1 MKEERSCEQ
10 SCQQSRSREVSPLT
24 ESPPIKLLIV
34 DDHAIVREGLT
45 AILTQEPDIQVVGEA
60 WDGKSALEAVA
71 RLKPKVVLL
80 DMRMPGSDGID
91 ICRDIVER
99 FPEANVIM
107 LTAFLDNETISR
119 CIQAGA
125 KGYMIKDVERTDLKR
140 SIRDVARGEAVLDRR
155 THTVVV
161 EHLKREGARNRPVL
175 TDREVSILK
184 LMAEGYSNRQ
194 IATKLYVSEGT
205 IKDQLQKIMDKLGA
219 TNRVSALYIATK
231 ERLI

>member
-1 MKEERSCEQ
+1 
-10 SCQQSRSREVSPLT
+10 VT

-45 AILTQEPDIQVVGEA
+45 TILGQEPDFQVVGEA
-60 WDGKSALEAVA
+60 QDGKSALEAVS
-71 RLKPKVVLL
+71 RLKPSVVLL
-80 DMRMPGSDGID
+80 DMRMPGCDGIEV
-91 ICRDIVER
+91 CRDITER
-99 FPEANVIM
+99 YPEVQVII
-107 LTAFLDNETISR
+107 LTAFLDSETISR
-119 CIQAGA
+119 CIHAGA

-155 THTVVV
+155 THAVVV
-161 EHLKREGARNRPVL
+161 EHLRREGQRNRPVL
-175 TDREVSILK
+175 TEREVSILK
-184 LMAEGYSNRQ
+184 FMAEGYSNRQ

-219 TNRVSALYIATK
+219 TNRVSALYVATK

>member
-1 MKEERSCEQ
+1 M
-10 SCQQSRSREVSPLT
+10 T
-24 ESPPIKLLIV
+24 EAPPIKLLIV

-45 AILTQEPDIQVVGEA
+45 AILNQEPDFQVVGEA
-60 WDGKSALEAVA
+60 KDGKSALEAVA
-71 RLKPKVVLL
+71 RLKPRIVLL
-80 DMRMPGSDGID
+80 DLRMPGSDGID
-91 ICRDIVER
+91 VCRDITER
-99 FPEANVIM
+99 FPDVQVII
-107 LTAFLDNETISR
+107 LTAFLDSETISR
-119 CIQAGA
+119 CIHAGA

-155 THTVVV
+155 THAVVV
-161 EHLKREGARNRPVL
+161 EQLKREGQRNRPVL
-175 TDREVSILK
+175 TDRETSILK

-219 TNRVSALYIATK
+219 TNRVSALYVATK